1 MSFPYLRAAKWG
13 DTSVWICPSIFSRL
27 LVVVSQTLQ
36 CGFHQN
42 WGRNFRHR
50 GDFMQ
55 RFNEMYRGASGGGG
69 GEMGRGA
76 AVGGREGDV
85 DEDDD
90 GRR

>member
-1 MSFPYLRAAKWG
+1 
-13 DTSVWICPSIFSRL
+13 
-27 LVVVSQTLQ
+27 
-36 CGFHQN
+36 
-42 WGRNFRHR
+42 
-50 GDFMQ
+50 MQ

>member
-1 MSFPYLRAAKWG
+1 MMHYLPSASVNTTCLFNPIHPGGVFYPEESFLKIYSP
-13 DTSVWICPSIFSRL
+13 
-27 LVVVSQTLQ
+27 
-36 CGFHQN
+36 
-42 WGRNFRHR
+42 GRNFRHR

-55 RFNEMYRGASGGGG
+55 RFNEMYRGASGGG